1 MFTGIIR
8 EVGAVRAAP
17 GAGPGALEVECP
29 GIAPGLKLG
38 DSVAVNGVCLTA
50 DKLEPQAFRASVL
63 KATCETTDLSALRR
77 GDKVNLE
84 PALAAGEPFGGH
96 FVQGHVDAAVRV
108 ISWKPADG
116 ERDAM
121 LRVELPDALKPM
133 VFASASVALNGV
145 SLTVREVAAN
155 SLTVSI
161 IPLTAK
167 ETNLGL
173 LKAGALVNLEVDM
186 LVKSV
191 YHCLLQMRPGMSLD
205 ALRNLGYG
213 K

>member
-8 EVGAVRAAP
+8 EVGVVRAAP

-29 GIAPGLKLG
+29 GIAPALKLG
-38 DSVAVNGVCLTA
+38 DSVAVNGVCLTC

-63 KATCETTDLSALRR
+63 KATCETTNLSGLRR

-96 FVQGHVDAAVRV
+96 FVQGHIDAAVRV
-108 ISWKPADG
+108 VSWKPAEG
-116 ERDAM
+116 ERDAV

-145 SLTVREVAAN
+145 SLTVREVADG

-173 LKAGALVNLEVDM
+173 LKAGLAVNLEVDM

-191 YHCLLQMRPGMSLD
+191 YHSLLQMRPGMSLD